1 MAKKP
6 AAISAKVVAP
16 APKPAPAKAKR
27 AAPQRDMA
35 KKEMAMEKKRE
46 SKPMARKKKIAMPS
60 MSRARRSSPPRAKEM
75 AKADM
80 MQSSLMPMEEEKM
93 VSRSMLAPSLDM
105 DMDMSSMIAP
115 SAGAM
120 AYESLSLSPF
130 DDEAYGDIC
139 IADDEDM
146 AGQIDSSASTI
157 SELSESIVS
166 SEELDDEDDESSD
179 DGYAGDMMPV
189 DEAPPLH
196 ASDMAL
202 GAPIDYTKLPGAIDS
217 SIDKLLDGAP
227 VRPTSLEVEGA
238 WSKETSPY
246 LLGARQTLSLDADA
260 LVDERNRAFD
270 LVCLF
275 FTLIF

>member
-1 MAKKP
+1 
-6 AAISAKVVAP
+6 
-16 APKPAPAKAKR
+16 
-27 AAPQRDMA
+27 MA

-80 MQSSLMPMEEEKM
+80 MQSSLMPMEEEIM
-93 VSRSMLAPSLDM
+93 VSRSRLAPSL

-166 SEELDDEDDESSD
+166 SEELDDEDRKS
-179 DGYAGDMMPV
+179 V
-189 DEAPPLH
+189 
-196 ASDMAL
+196 
-202 GAPIDYTKLPGAIDS
+202 
-217 SIDKLLDGAP
+217 
-227 VRPTSLEVEGA
+227 V
-238 WSKETSPY
+238 
-246 LLGARQTLSLDADA
+246 
-260 LVDERNRAFD
+260 
-270 LVCLF
+270 
-275 FTLIF
+275 